1 MNPASYTILVV
12 EDDPSL
18 AKLLRQNL
26 EFEGYRV
33 IQAFTGTEAFEKALL
48 PETDLIVL
56 DLMLPQM
63 SGLEVCRRL
72 RARGHRIPILMLTAK
87 GTTEDK
93 VKGLRTGADDYLTK
107 PFELVEFLART
118 EAMIRRLGKKHPLQD
133 VYSLGSY
140 TFDFIH
146 NTIDLPSGKIELTRQ
161 EARLMRYLVHHKGL
175 ALTREQIMEDVW
187 SHNYLYSDRTI
198 DTHITRLRQ
207 KLEPDPSNPRF
218 ILTVH
223 RVGYKFVMALGEYV
237 LSVHFTY
244 FNAASSAEA
253 NPALVISSPMF

>member
-18 AKLLRQNL
+18 ARLLKQNL
-26 EFEGYRV
+26 EFDGYRV
-33 IQAFTGTEAFEKALL
+33 LQALNGTEAFEKAQL
-48 PETDLIVL
+48 TDIDLIVL
-56 DLMLPQM
+56 DLMLPKM

-72 RARGHRIPILMLTAK
+72 RAKGNRTPILMLTAK

-93 VKGLRTGADDYLTK
+93 VKGLKTGADDYLTK
-107 PFELVEFLART
+107 PFELAEFLART
-118 EAMIRRLGKKHPLQD
+118 EAMIRRLGKKHPMQD
-133 VYSLGSY
+133 IYSYGPF
-140 TFDFIH
+140 TFDFIR
-146 NTIDLPSGKIELTRQ
+146 NTIHRPTGCVELTRQ
-161 EARLMRYLVHHKGL
+161 EARLMRYLVHHEGM

-207 KLEPDPSNPRF
+207 KLEPDPANPRF

-223 RVGYKFVMALGEYV
+223 RVGYKFVMQK
-237 LSVHFTY
+237 T
-244 FNAASSAEA
+244 
-253 NPALVISSPMF
+253 